1 MKTYFSCR
9 CFFSRVAPAGQDS
22 VPPPLPKNAQVPHV
36 PRINTSR
43 GPVHQSTVGQRVR
56 LYDIPDYFAP

>member
-1 MKTYFSCR
+1 M
-9 CFFSRVAPAGQDS
+9 APAGQDS